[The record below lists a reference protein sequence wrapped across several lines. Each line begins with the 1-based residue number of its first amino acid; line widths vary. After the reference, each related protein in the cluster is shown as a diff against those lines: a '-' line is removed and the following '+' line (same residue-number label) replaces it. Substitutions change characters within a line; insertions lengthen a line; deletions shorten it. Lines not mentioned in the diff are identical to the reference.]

1 MTLRHISSELNVQF
15 DVDVTPQCVAQH
27 LDGLCYSIKQSRPE
41 PVNMN
46 SDEVK
51 SKRKESAATYM
62 AKMDDGFTPIFE
74 DETNFNVFC
83 KRSNG
88 RSKKGTRVH
97 VKQPTTKG
105 PNLHC
110 IGAISPNFMLML
122 KTRRGSLKADDF
134 FDFLSTI
141 VDKCIERNIRKALIL
156 IDNAPAHSKAEKQ
169 LAEKLQNV
177 NSAAF
182 ESIELLRL
190 SPYSPALNPI
200 ENYWSKFKGKLKDE
214 M

>member
-15 DVDVTPQCVAQH
+15 DVDVTHQCVAQH
-27 LDGLCYSIKQSRPE
+27 LDGLCYSIKQSRHE

-51 SKRKESAATYM
+51 SKHKEFAATYM

-110 IGAISPNFMLML
+110 IGEFHRTSCL
-122 KTRRGSLKADDF
+122 
-134 FDFLSTI
+134 
-141 VDKCIERNIRKALIL
+141 C
-156 IDNAPAHSKAEKQ
+156 
-169 LAEKLQNV
+169 
-177 NSAAF
+177 
-182 ESIELLRL
+182 
-190 SPYSPALNPI
+190 
-200 ENYWSKFKGKLKDE
+200 
-214 M
+214 